1 MVTPIGPTTWPLT
14 WQPQWRPL
22 INNMSSSD
30 KGCRVVREERGRAR
44 NCGALG
50 GGSSMS
56 HNVFKIC
63 SCLVSVFLQF
73 SCRFSNGPASDVDF
87 ENVLCHVPFILLS
100 LGFMS
105 YVDPDVD
112 FKKNGHATMS
122 NLRVNIPN
130 CAPGYYPCSA
140 FYLNLFKL
148 CLIFF
153 HYVLVI
159 FSDMISRVTFQAA
172 RVMFHDEHYF

>member
-1 MVTPIGPTTWPLT
+1 
-14 WQPQWRPL
+14 
-22 INNMSSSD
+22 
-30 KGCRVVREERGRAR
+30 
-44 NCGALG
+44 
-50 GGSSMS
+50 MS
-56 HNVFKIC
+56 HIVFKIC

-87 ENVLCHVPFILLS
+87 ENSLFHVAFILLS
-100 LGFMS
+100 LGFVS
-105 YVDPDVD
+105 HVDPDVD
-112 FKKNGHATMS
+112 LKKKMAMS

-130 CAPGYYPCSA
+130 CAPGYYPCSS

-159 FSDMISRVTFQAA
+159 FSYMISRVTFQAA